1 MSSPWETLG
10 IEPTGDVK
18 AVRRAY
24 AQRLKAIDPDS
35 DVAGFTAL
43 RQARD
48 WAMRLAELHAEVAD
62 PSTPMVVLA
71 SDEIVY
77 MPPGPEAAAEQAE
90 VEAVDASAATPPP
103 EDMPPAAAPPP
114 SPEPSEEAVRMAL
127 ADAAAAPPPPP
138 LDLRREADFGALQA
152 LYAMVYDRTRRISQA
167 EMSALV
173 ERVLAD
179 PAMQNLDHADHVERF
194 FIDTIVRGTPR
205 SDPMVDPAIAYFGWD
220 APDTELQRSEALTW
234 ILQRAKDR
242 YFEIELRTQ
251 NQPLYRFL
259 RRLRLPPP
267 TGLGGW
273 IDGWVAGAQVE
284 YVLGYLQ
291 TYHPTVVTGL
301 NAAAVDWWRDRI
313 QHQSEA
319 AFPIGYLY
327 NVRRKAVFAKP
338 VEQAGR
344 ATMAGIGPILL
355 LFFFLGAIVLG
366 VTDDGTSSRHR
377 RYASVDRAGDTRARY
392 NPLLVLFDRD
402 LDLLLDRF
410 TNGALTR
417 AELQRINPRL
427 YDRLLGEWQAAQATR
442 GSDSH
447 LSFEMLAE
455 RVGGI
460 LSKLMARVL
469 RDGDD
474 KLLLDY
480 AAYYEARLRWAERA
494 SPEEC
499 VTFLEG
505 GPSGAGPNELHDRRY
520 DLLARAIRT
529 GTPPAND
536 VKDTGRYTI
545 PPTLLEEAMTRA
557 RLDRAAF
564 EAALNREGPQ
574 VAICNARIAL
584 IDTALAR
591 RDKVGIKL
599 LRGMFGG

>member
-24 AQRLKAIDPDS
+24 AQLLKAIDPDS

-48 WAMRLAELHAEVAD
+48 WAMRLAELHAEAAAS
-62 PSTPMVVLA
+62 PTPVFVLA
-71 SDEIVY
+71 ADEIVRV
-77 MPPGPEAAAEQAE
+77 PFFAQEGAE
-90 VEAVDASAATPPP
+90 S
-103 EDMPPAAAPPP
+103 PAAAPPEGVP
-114 SPEPSEEAVRMAL
+114 PALEPSEEAIRA
-127 ADAAAAPPPPP
+127 AHSDAAAAAAPPAPP
-138 LDLRREADFGALQA
+138 LDLRQEADFEALQA
-152 LYAMVYDRTRRISQA
+152 LYAMVFDRTRRISQA
-167 EMSALV
+167 EMTALV

-179 PAMQNLDHADHVERF
+179 PAMQNLDHAAHVERF

-205 SDPMVDPAIAYFGWD
+205 SDPMVEPAIAYFGWD
-220 APDTELQRSEALTW
+220 APDTELHRPQALIW

-251 NQPLYRFL
+251 NQRLYRFL
-259 RRLRLPPP
+259 RRLRLPRPQ
-267 TGLGGW
+267 GLGGW

-301 NAAAVDWWRDRI
+301 NAASVDWWRDCI

-319 AFPIGYLY
+319 VFPIGYLY
-327 NVRRKAVFAKP
+327 NVRRKAVFSKP

-355 LFFFLGAIVLG
+355 LFFFLGAIILG
-366 VTDDGTSSRHR
+366 ITDDGTSSRHR
-377 RYASVDRAGDTRARY
+377 RYTSAGRAGDTLAKY
-392 NPLLVLFDRD
+392 KPNLIYFDDD

-410 TNGALTR
+410 TNGALSR
-417 AELQRINPRL
+417 AELLRVNPRL
-427 YDRLLGEWQAAQATR
+427 YDRLLGEWRAAQAQR
-442 GSDSH
+442 GSDTH
-447 LSFEMLAE
+447 LAFETLAE

-460 LSKLMARVL
+460 LSKLMTRVL
-469 RDGDD
+469 RDGDE
-474 KLLLDY
+474 KLVLDY

-494 SPEEC
+494 APEEC
-499 VTFLEG
+499 VALIEG
-505 GPSGAGPNELHDRRY
+505 GNSGAGPSDLHDRRY
-520 DLLARAIRT
+520 GLLARAIRT
-529 GTPPAND
+529 GMPPADD

-545 PPTLLEEAMTRA
+545 PPALLEDAMARA

-564 EAALNREGPQ
+564 DQALQREGPQ
-574 VAICNARIAL
+574 PAICNSRIAL
-584 IDTALAR
+584 IDAALVR
-591 RDKVGIKL
+591 RDKLGVQL